1 MAKSQCSAQCGFLLK
16 MSFLRWPGR
25 DIDFFFIRDFFI
37 HPRLFFYL
45 RLFFHPRLFFSST
58 TFFFY
63 ARLFFNPRLP
73 FFAACV
79 KTAGSRTLKRSP
91 TLSWLWGK
99 HGKNYSECMGK
110 IVILMLDNSRKV
122 DILKLL

>member
-25 DIDFFFIRDFFI
+25 DIDFFFIRDFFFI
-37 HPRLFFYL
+37 CDF
-45 RLFFHPRLFFSST
+45 FFHPRLFFSST

-73 FFAACV
+73 FFAACF
-79 KTAGSRTLKRSP
+79 KTAGSRTLRWSP

-99 HGKNYSECMGK
+99 HGKIYSECMGK